1 MREDDLRC
9 LRETYSCAYLR
20 TSYLRGALEQT
31 LLLFAEIR
39 AEEREQCAKV
49 ADAAAA
55 MNARDVNN
63 TDQYLEDLAIAA
75 AIRRGA

>member
-1 MREDDLRC
+1 MTAPSAVERAKQLWDYTHTTDR
-9 LRETYSCAYLR
+9 AD
-20 TSYLRGALEQT
+20 ALEQT
-31 LLLFAEIR
+31 LRLFAEIR
-39 AEEREQCAKV
+39 AEERERCAKV

>member
-1 MREDDLRC
+1 V
-9 LRETYSCAYLR
+9 TA
-20 TSYLRGALEQT
+20 TSAVERAKQLWDYIHSTDRHDAIEQT

-39 AEEREQCAKV
+39 AEERERCAKV